1 MTVEAVERAE
11 RKRRLAEI
19 NERNQRIY
27 QAAMW
32 AERYRGHLEL
42 TVEVW
47 PWMTLEDAAN
57 AVADAIDKERK

>member
-1 MTVEAVERAE
+1 
-11 RKRRLAEI
+11 
-19 NERNQRIY
+19 
-27 QAAMW
+27 MW

>member
-1 MTVEAVERAE
+1 MTVEAASRAE

-32 AERYRGHLEL
+32 AERYRTPPDLP
-42 TVEVW
+42 VEVW

-57 AVADAIDKERK
+57 AVADAIERERK